1 MENVYVFGHRNP
13 DTDSVTAAIALSYLK
28 RRLGINAIPAILS
41 SVNKETKYALNYF
54 GIKEPMFLN
63 DVKLKIKDLDY
74 SKGYMAPT
82 DYSIYD
88 AYLKMTEEGISKIP
102 IVDKDKHIL
111 GIVGMKDIAE
121 ACLNGDY
128 SNVDTYYKNVLSAI
142 GGTKI
147 TKYDNAIKGRLIVPG
162 HRSTTFINEIKL
174 TKNDIIITGDRY
186 SILEYAINVPVK
198 LIIMTNGE
206 EIKPEL
212 LKIAKTNKVNI
223 ISTKYTT
230 LDTINKF
237 NFCNN
242 VTEIINTKKIHT
254 VNENDDLSSF
264 ITSAEKTKY
273 TYYPI
278 VDNNKKCL
286 GIIKYANVGYRNKK
300 KVILVDHNSYEQS
313 AIGLDEADILE
324 IIDHHNI
331 ANIGTSHP
339 INFRNMPVGST
350 NTIIYLMY
358 KENNVKIPKD
368 MAGLM
373 LSGILSDTLILN
385 SPTTTNID
393 KDAVNNLARIA
404 KVDYKKYG
412 FDMISY
418 GTKLTG
424 KSKEEILYNDFKRYP
439 TDTGTIGLGQIY
451 TTNISDVE
459 KDKKAYITMLNNVA
473 NLNEYKF
480 VALFVT
486 DIIKN
491 GTYVYFSDE
500 GKEILSKAFNVEEM
514 EEGTYLPNVLSR
526 KMQVLPAILDIM
538 N

>member
-212 LKIAKTNKVNI
+212 LKIAKANKVNI

-278 VDNNKKCL
+278 VDNNRKCL

>member
-1 MENVYVFGHRNP
+1 M
-13 DTDSVTAAIALSYLK
+13 
-28 RRLGINAIPAILS
+28 
-41 SVNKETKYALNYF
+41 
-54 GIKEPMFLN
+54 
-63 DVKLKIKDLDY
+63 
-74 SKGYMAPT
+74 
-82 DYSIYD
+82 
-88 AYLKMTEEGISKIP
+88 
-102 IVDKDKHIL
+102 
-111 GIVGMKDIAE
+111 
-121 ACLNGDY
+121 
-128 SNVDTYYKNVLSAI
+128 
-142 GGTKI
+142 
-147 TKYDNAIKGRLIVPG
+147 
-162 HRSTTFINEIKL
+162 
-174 TKNDIIITGDRY
+174 
-186 SILEYAINVPVK
+186 
-198 LIIMTNGE
+198 
-206 EIKPEL
+206 
-212 LKIAKTNKVNI
+212 
-223 ISTKYTT
+223 
-230 LDTINKF
+230 
-237 NFCNN
+237 
-242 VTEIINTKKIHT
+242 
-254 VNENDDLSSF
+254 
-264 ITSAEKTKY
+264 
-273 TYYPI
+273 
-278 VDNNKKCL
+278 
-286 GIIKYANVGYRNKK
+286 GYRNKK

>member
-1 MENVYVFGHRNP
+1 MESVYVFGHRNP
-13 DTDSVTAAIALSYLK
+13 DTDSVTAAITLAYLK
-28 RRLGINAIPAILS
+28 RKLGINAIPAILS
-41 SVNKETKYALNYF
+41 SVNRETKYALNYF
-54 GIKEPMFLN
+54 SVKEPIFLN
-63 DVKLKIKDLDY
+63 DVKLKVKDLDY
-74 SKGYMAPT
+74 SKGYMATT

-88 AYLKMTEEGISKIP
+88 AYLKMSEEGISKIP
-102 IVDKDKHIL
+102 IVDKDKHII

-128 SNVDTYYKNVLSAI
+128 SNIDTYYKNILLAI
-142 GGTKI
+142 NGVKV
-147 TKYDNAIKGRLIVPG
+147 TKYDNVIKGKLIVPG
-162 HRSTTFINEIKL
+162 YRSTTFINEVKL
-174 TKNDIIITGDRY
+174 NKNDILITGDRH
-186 SILEYAINVPVK
+186 SILEYAISVPVK
-198 LIIMTNGE
+198 LIVLTNNE
-206 EIKPEL
+206 QVKPEL
-212 LKIAKTNKVNI
+212 LKQAKANKVNI
-223 ISTKYTT
+223 ISTKYST
-230 LDTINKF
+230 LDAINKF

-278 VDNNKKCL
+278 IDNDNKCL

-358 KENNVKIPKD
+358 KENNIKIPRE

-439 TDTGTIGLGQIY
+439 TDSGNIGLGQIY
-451 TTNISDVE
+451 TTNIDEVDKE
-459 KDKKAYITMLNNVA
+459 KKAYVTMLNNVA
-473 NLNEYKF
+473 KLNEYKF

-491 GTYVYFSDE
+491 GTYVYFSD
-500 GKEILSKAFNVEEM
+500 GAKEILSCAFNIEDIT
-514 EEGTYLPNVLSR
+514 EGAYLPNVLSR
-526 KMQVLPAILDIM
+526 KMQVLPAILEIM